1 MSEEEIIEK
10 INWSIQINEMTKSI
24 NGNITHINVNV
35 LLGLLDL
42 YNTEKQL
49 RKELIMKNKTM
60 IDKFKDM
67 IKAEMQEVEDM
78 DWDEACFLPLER
90 LLKDVEEL
98 EENV

>member
-67 IKAEMQEVEDM
+67 IKAEMQEIKDM
-78 DWDEACFLPLER
+78 DWDEACDLPLER